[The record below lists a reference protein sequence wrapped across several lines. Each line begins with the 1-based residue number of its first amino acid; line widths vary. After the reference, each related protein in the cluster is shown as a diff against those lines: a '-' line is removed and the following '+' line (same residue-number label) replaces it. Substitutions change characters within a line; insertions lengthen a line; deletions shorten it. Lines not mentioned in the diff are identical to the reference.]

1 MKESLRET
9 FTELKEN
16 ADKVDTIKGD
26 YDLTFLEYASM
37 TDEPI
42 EEIVRLA
49 YNMGFTRG
57 MKYAEES
64 RA

>member
-1 MKESLRET
+1 MKEVFKQEL
-9 FTELKEN
+9 TELKEN
-16 ADKVDTIKGD
+16 ADKVDKIKGG

-37 TDEPI
+37 ADEDT
-42 EEIVRLA
+42 EELVRLA